1 MARRRKQSKG
11 EKLETNMSAMIDIVF
26 QLLIFFMLTFAV
38 GGQAMDIRLPQG
50 QASSNPVAVED
61 ITVRISAE
69 GDLLLDNQPVKLDE
83 LGEQLKEKLDARDK
97 KNRLVK
103 IEPDKKTKYKR
114 FATVLDYARAA
125 GALDFSIVR

>member
-1 MARRRKQSKG
+1 MKIGKYKKNKFKLDMAP
-11 EKLETNMSAMIDIVF
+11 LIDVVF
-26 QLLIFFMLTFAV
+26 LLLIFFMLTFAV

-83 LGEQLKEKLDARDK
+83 LGKQLKEKLDARDK

-114 FATVLDYARAA
+114 FATVLDYARSA

>member
-1 MARRRKQSKG
+1 MKIGKYKKNKFKLDMAP
-11 EKLETNMSAMIDIVF
+11 LIDVVF
-26 QLLIFFMLTFAV
+26 LLLIFFMLTFAV

>member
-1 MARRRKQSKG
+1 
-11 EKLETNMSAMIDIVF
+11 
-26 QLLIFFMLTFAV
+26 MLTFAV

-83 LGEQLKEKLDARDK
+83 LGKQLKEKLDA
-97 KNRLVK
+97 
-103 IEPDKKTKYKR
+103 
-114 FATVLDYARAA
+114 
-125 GALDFSIVR
+125 